1 MPSALGWPIVHDVP
15 FFDRVAP
22 LYDLVAPATDREPL
36 AEGLSHAERM
46 IDDVVDL
53 GGGTGRA
60 SRALGRDPV
69 VFDASE
75 GMLSSA
81 RDHGLEAVRGD
92 VRHLPFPDESVDATV
107 TVDAMHHFPAVS
119 TVVEEV
125 ARVLAVGGVF
135 VVREFDPSTV
145 RGRALVT
152 GEHVFGFESEF
163 FTPDELVDTFR
174 RAGLQPKVIERG
186 FVYTVVGVKP
196 GNE

>member
-1 MPSALGWPIVHDVP
+1 MHDVP

-60 SRALGRDPV
+60 ARALGRDPV

-75 GMLSSA
+75 GMLASA
-81 RDHGLEAVRGD
+81 REHGLSAVRGD

-107 TVDAMHHFPAVS
+107 TVDAMHHFPAVPA
-119 TVVEEV
+119 VVEEV
-125 ARVLAVGGVF
+125 ARVLGVGGVF
-135 VVREFDPSTV
+135 VVREFDPTTI
-145 RGRALVT
+145 RGRALIA
-152 GEHVFGFESEF
+152 GEHVFGFESTF
-163 FTPDELVDTFR
+163 FTPADLESTFR
-174 RAGLQPKVIERG
+174 EAGLVPKVIERG
-186 FVYTVVGVKP
+186 FLYTIVGVKP